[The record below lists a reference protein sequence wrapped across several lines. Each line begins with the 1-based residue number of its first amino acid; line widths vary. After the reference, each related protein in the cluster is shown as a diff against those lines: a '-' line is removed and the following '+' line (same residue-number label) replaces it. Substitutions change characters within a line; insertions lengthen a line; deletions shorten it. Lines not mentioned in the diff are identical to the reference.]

1 MNIIF
6 NNIDDRYVKN
16 WPEYMGDIQPKY
28 WFSNKNE
35 SVLVK
40 RQHSQKVL
48 GQTAKSK
55 MFNHY
60 GEYFGYLLAQKSE
73 IDACPVELISVHDTK
88 NKYSKT
94 LHIYPACASK
104 KVLQPCQNMILGEMV
119 VSSFESNYR
128 EKYRELLSKSNSS
141 VSDVQS
147 RMSLDPYDNIDV
159 VLGSIVAETIRY
171 ESRSGKCSSEQ
182 VKEDVKENLKSA
194 IDMMVYDCMFGNN
207 DRHSQNW
214 AMYTDEE
221 NGKAKLYP
229 LYDNERVLGLSIPVA
244 DLKRFVASG
253 DLETKTEEN
262 ELSRMGIAPI
272 HTGISYKYV
281 LEHLVNN
288 YPEYALPA
296 IQRITDKVTVQD
308 IEEMYDSTKGIV
320 ARSEFSDELTS
331 EAELPEEYK
340 TYGVA
345 LYTQR
350 RAFARELLEKN
361 RDLKVTPRRKEEPEE
376 ELMIV

>member
-1 MNIIF
+1 M
-6 NNIDDRYVKN
+6 D
-16 WPEYMGDIQPKY
+16 
-28 WFSNKNE
+28 
-35 SVLVK
+35 
-40 RQHSQKVL
+40 
-48 GQTAKSK
+48 
-55 MFNHY
+55 
-60 GEYFGYLLAQKSE
+60 
-73 IDACPVELISVHDTK
+73 
-88 NKYSKT
+88 
-94 LHIYPACASK
+94 
-104 KVLQPCQNMILGEMV
+104 
-119 VSSFESNYR
+119 YR

-262 ELSRMGIAPI
+262 ELSMLNAFDN
-272 HTGISYKYV
+272 
-281 LEHLVNN
+281 LVNN
-288 YPEYALPA
+288 N
-296 IQRITDKVTVQD
+296 INIRNK
-308 IEEMYDSTKGIV
+308 
-320 ARSEFSDELTS
+320 
-331 EAELPEEYK
+331 
-340 TYGVA
+340 
-345 LYTQR
+345 
-350 RAFARELLEKN
+350 
-361 RDLKVTPRRKEEPEE
+361 
-376 ELMIV
+376 